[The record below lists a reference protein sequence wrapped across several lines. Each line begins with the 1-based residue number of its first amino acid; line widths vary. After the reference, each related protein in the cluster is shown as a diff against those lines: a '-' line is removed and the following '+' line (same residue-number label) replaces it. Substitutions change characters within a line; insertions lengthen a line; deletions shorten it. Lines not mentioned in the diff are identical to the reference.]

1 MSLTPAVRLR
11 ADILVTSQEG
21 QPRLLVETKRGRYAT
36 IHLAVGQGERVIPP
50 DCYFLVVTPQ
60 RYWLTL
66 PQADMPAHEGETT
79 PLLER
84 YIDTEK
90 VPLNSLR
97 DAEFASV
104 VASWLGSV
112 MFKSAEM
119 LLTMP
124 AQRWLVETGLHQ
136 EIRRGYIKRE
146 AAHN

>member
-1 MSLTPAVRLR
+1 MITLENVRLR

-21 QPRLLVETKRGRYAT
+21 EPRLLVETKKSRFDT
-36 IHLAVGQGERVIPP
+36 SKLVVGAADRLIPSE
-50 DCYFLVVTPQ
+50 CYFLLITPLAF
-60 RYWLTL
+60 WLVP
-66 PQADMPAHEGETT
+66 PQAENATYEGQTEA
-79 PLLER
+79 LLER

-90 VPLNSLR
+90 VPLNTLG

-112 MFKSAEM
+112 IFKTAEV
-119 LLTMP
+119 LLTIP

-146 AAHN
+146 AGYN